1 MLKNKAF
8 SEFLLA
14 FGLLLMSSIIFYMQ
28 ATFQMPLPDF
38 LPWVSFVISGI
49 SFVYGISCI
58 ILGIRQLITQRG
70 IKIYSI
76 LAIVG
81 GGVVTTVFII
91 AAYIITHLD

>member
-14 FGLLLMSSIIFYMQ
+14 FGLLLMSCVLFYLQ
-28 ATFQMPLPDF
+28 ARFDMPLPGF

-49 SFVYGISCI
+49 SFVYGVSCI
-58 ILGIRQLITQRG
+58 ILGIRQLISQRG
-70 IKIYSI
+70 IKIYST
-76 LAIVG
+76 LAIAG

-91 AAYIITHLD
+91 AVYIITHLD